1 MVHHTMNSSNAS
13 AASISRTMT
22 HMRRDCP
29 CRWSQQGRSLRNGL
43 LAALILGSVLG
54 CSQPPT
60 PTSPPPPAPGAAP
73 AAAPAA
79 TPPAATAHAAPG
91 SDALPTPA
99 SPTQLPTIVRARA
112 RWVPASW
119 AEVPG
124 FGTDRL
130 SELWPALLA
139 GCVKPADGWAD
150 VCTLART
157 LRPADDAQA
166 REFLQRTLQPYRVE
180 ALDGQTVG
188 LATGYFEPLLAAS
201 RVPRGAQQIA
211 LLRPPADLATRK
223 PWWTRAQLDTVPA
236 ARASVRGYEIAFV
249 ADPLDALLVQV
260 QGSGRLRL
268 TEADGRE
275 HLSRIAYAGHN
286 DHVYK
291 SVGRWLIDRGELR
304 GDEASW
310 PAIRDWARR
319 YPARVTE
326 LVWSNPRVVFFREE
340 PLPDEAVGPR
350 GAQGVPLTPTRSVAV
365 DPLAVPYGTVL
376 WLDTTEPLSA
386 QPLRRA
392 VMAQDTGSA
401 ISGAVRIDFFWGW
414 GGQAEQLA
422 GRMKQP
428 LRVWAL
434 WPR

>member
-1 MVHHTMNSSNAS
+1 
-13 AASISRTMT
+13 
-22 HMRRDCP
+22 MRRGWP
-29 CRWSQQGRSLRNGL
+29 RGGAV
-43 LAALILGSVLG
+43 AAILGIALG
-54 CSQPPT
+54 CAEPAS
-60 PTSPPPPAPGAAP
+60 PPAPPMQVAL
-73 AAAPAA
+73 A
-79 TPPAATAHAAPG
+79 TPPTAPR
-91 SDALPTPA
+91 P
-99 SPTQLPTIVRARA
+99 IVRARA
-112 RWVPASW
+112 RWVPVPWS
-119 AEVPG
+119 ELPG
-124 FGTDRL
+124 FADDRARD
-130 SELWPALLA
+130 LWPALLA
-139 GCVKPADGWAD
+139 GCVKPADGWAS
-150 VCTLART
+150 VCSLARA
-157 LRPADDAQA
+157 LQPADDAQA

-180 ALDGQTVG
+180 ALDGQAVG

-201 RVPRGAQQIA
+201 RVPRGAQQTA

-236 ARASVRGYEIAFV
+236 ARASVRGYEIGFV

-260 QGSGRLRL
+260 QGSGRMRL

-275 HLSRIAYAGHN
+275 QLLRLAYAGHN
-286 DHVYK
+286 DHPYK
-291 SVGRWLIDRGELR
+291 SVGRWLIDQGELR

-319 YPARVTE
+319 YPARVNQ

-350 GAQGVPLTPTRSVAV
+350 GAQGVPLTPARSVAV

-376 WLDTTEPLSA
+376 WLDTTEPLTT

-401 ISGAVRIDFFWGW
+401 ISGAVRIDYFWGW
-414 GGQAEQLA
+414 GAQAEQQA